1 MATQIKLPEVAAG
14 ATHAVISSWQVAVGD
29 QVVVGQQLAEIET
42 DKAAVELL
50 AETAGTILELLCK
63 PGDEIEVG
71 SVIAMIGESGES
83 AAAPADQTPSD
94 ESPAAETSAPATP
107 APVAEAAAST
117 ASPVASPVTS
127 PVASPVAAPVA
138 TNAAATPVV
147 APAEAT
153 QASGRQR
160 VSPIARKLA
169 KDAGVDVSQITGTG
183 PSGRVVRRDVEA
195 SVANGAVAAQPVAA
209 PAVASPV
216 VAAPAAA
223 PEAPA
228 PAPVSTSASKE
239 IASQEY
245 SSTYSTIPHTSM
257 RKAIARRLT
266 ESKSTV
272 PHFYLNADCAVDE
285 LLALRKKI
293 NESSQVKISVN
304 DMVVRAVAAA
314 FEDVPDANVVW
325 GPDAMI
331 KYESVDISIAVS
343 TEGGLLTPV
352 IRGVEKRS
360 LSNIARTITDL
371 AERSRAGKL
380 RQEEL
385 NGGSF
390 AVTNLGM
397 FGTSSFSAILNPPQ
411 SGILAVGAAS
421 PKAVVVDGEITIV
434 TIMSVTLSADHRAVD
449 GALAAQWLAAFK
461 ARIENPLTMLI

>member
-29 QVVVGQQLAEIET
+29 QVVVGQQIAEIET
-42 DKAAVELL
+42 DKAVVELL
-50 AETAGTILELLCK
+50 AETAGTILELIGK
-63 PGDEIEVG
+63 PGDEMEVG
-71 SVIAMIGESGES
+71 STIAMVGEAGES
-83 AAAPADQTPSD
+83 AAAPEEVTPS
-94 ESPAAETSAPATP
+94 AAPQAAS
-107 APVAEAAAST
+107 PVASSV
-117 ASPVASPVTS
+117 ASPVASPVS
-127 PVASPVAAPVA
+127 EPVA
-138 TNAAATPVV
+138 TPSVTAADTSA
-147 APAEAT
+147 AIPAET
-153 QASGRQR
+153 VQASGRQR

-195 SVANGAVAAQPVAA
+195 SVANGTTAAEPVAA
-209 PAVASPV
+209 PVAASPV
-216 VAAPAAA
+216 VAPQ
-223 PEAPA
+223 A

-239 IASQEY
+239 LASQEY
-245 SSTYSTIPHTSM
+245 SSTYSTVPHTSM

-272 PHFYLNADCAVDE
+272 PHFYLNADCKVDE

-314 FEDVPDANVVW
+314 FEDVPEANVVW

-343 TEGGLLTPV
+343 TDGGLLTPV

-397 FGTSSFSAILNPPQ
+397 YGTSSFSAILNPPQ
-411 SGILAVGAAS
+411 SGILAVGAAG
-421 PKAVVVDGEITIV
+421 PKAVVVDGEITV
-434 TIMSVTLSADHRAVD
+434 ATIMSVTLSADHRAVD

>member
-14 ATHAVISSWQVAVGD
+14 ATHAVISSWLVAVGD
-29 QVVVGQQLAEIET
+29 QVVIGQQLAEIET
-42 DKAAVELL
+42 DKAVVEVL
-50 AETAGTILELLCK
+50 AETAGTILALIGK
-63 PGDEIEVG
+63 PGDEMEVG
-71 SVIAMIGESGES
+71 STIAMVGEAGET
-83 AAAPADQTPSD
+83 AVAP
-94 ESPAAETSAPATP
+94 EEATP
-107 APVAEAAAST
+107 AP
-117 ASPVASPVTS
+117 
-127 PVASPVAAPVA
+127 AAPVA
-138 TNAAATPVV
+138 QPVV
-147 APAEAT
+147 AASVTASEASAET
-153 QASGRQR
+153 LQSSDRQR
-160 VSPIARKLA
+160 VSPNARKLA
-169 KDAGVDVSQITGTG
+169 KDAGVDVSQITGSG
-183 PSGRVVRRDVEA
+183 PRGRVVRRDVEA
-195 SVANGAVAAQPVAA
+195 SVANGTTTSEPVAA
-209 PAVASPV
+209 VAASPV
-216 VAAPAAA
+216 VATQAA
-223 PEAPA
+223 
-228 PAPVSTSASKE
+228 APVSTSASKE
-239 IASQEY
+239 LASQEY
-245 SSTYSTIPHTSM
+245 SSAYSTVPHTSM

-266 ESKSTV
+266 ESKSTI
-272 PHFYLNADCAVDE
+272 PHFYLNADCEVDE
-285 LLALRKKI
+285 LLTLRKKI

-314 FEDVPDANVVW
+314 FEDVPDANIVW
-325 GPDAMI
+325 GPDAMT

-343 TEGGLLTPV
+343 TDGGLLTPV

-411 SGILAVGAAS
+411 SGILAVGAAG

>member
-42 DKAAVELL
+42 DKAVVELL
-50 AETAGTILELLCK
+50 AETAGTILELLGK

-71 SVIAMIGESGES
+71 SIIAMIGESGET

-94 ESPAAETSAPATP
+94 EAPATP
-107 APVAEAAAST
+107 APVAEAAAS
-117 ASPVASPVTS
+117 PVS

-138 TNAAATPVV
+138 TTAAATPAA
-147 APAEAT
+147 APAEAS

-223 PEAPA
+223 PEA

-343 TEGGLLTPV
+343 TDGGLLTPV

-371 AERSRAGKL
+371 VERSRAGKL

-461 ARIENPLTMLI
+461 IRIENPLTMLI

>member
-42 DKAAVELL
+42 DKAVVELL
-50 AETAGTILELLCK
+50 AETAGTILELLGK

-71 SVIAMIGESGES
+71 SVIAMIGESSET

-94 ESPAAETSAPATP
+94 ESPAAETPVPATP
-107 APVAEAAAST
+107 APVAEAAESPE
-117 ASPVASPVTS
+117 SPVASPVTS

-138 TNAAATPVV
+138 TAAAATPVA

-266 ESKSTV
+266 ESKSTI

-421 PKAVVVDGEITIV
+421 PKAVVVDGKIIIV

-461 ARIENPLTMLI
+461 IRIENPLTMLI

>member
-50 AETAGTILELLCK
+50 AETAGTILELLGK

-138 TNAAATPVV
+138 TTAAATPVV

-223 PEAPA
+223 PEA

>member
-1 MATQIKLPEVAAG
+1 
-14 ATHAVISSWQVAVGD
+14 
-29 QVVVGQQLAEIET
+29 
-42 DKAAVELL
+42 
-50 AETAGTILELLCK
+50 
-63 PGDEIEVG
+63 
-71 SVIAMIGESGES
+71 
-83 AAAPADQTPSD
+83 
-94 ESPAAETSAPATP
+94 
-107 APVAEAAAST
+107 
-117 ASPVASPVTS
+117 
-127 PVASPVAAPVA
+127 
-138 TNAAATPVV
+138 
-147 APAEAT
+147 
-153 QASGRQR
+153 
-160 VSPIARKLA
+160 
-169 KDAGVDVSQITGTG
+169 
-183 PSGRVVRRDVEA
+183 
-195 SVANGAVAAQPVAA
+195 
-209 PAVASPV
+209 
-216 VAAPAAA
+216 
-223 PEAPA
+223 
-228 PAPVSTSASKE
+228 
-239 IASQEY
+239 
-245 SSTYSTIPHTSM
+245 M

-343 TEGGLLTPV
+343 TDGGLLTPV

-397 FGTSSFSAILNPPQ
+397 YGTSSFSAILNPPQ

>member
-29 QVVVGQQLAEIET
+29 QVVVGQQIAEIET
-42 DKAAVELL
+42 DKAVVELL
-50 AETAGTILELLCK
+50 AETAGTILELIGK
-63 PGDEIEVG
+63 PGDEMEVG
-71 SVIAMIGESGES
+71 STIAMVGEAGES
-83 AAAPADQTPSD
+83 AVAPEEVT
-94 ESPAAETSAPATP
+94 PAAE
-107 APVAEAAAST
+107 APVPPA
-117 ASPVASPVTS
+117 ASPVASPA
-127 PVASPVAAPVA
+127 ASPVAEPVA
-138 TNAAATPVV
+138 TPTGTATDTSPAV
-147 APAEAT
+147 PAET
-153 QASGRQR
+153 VPASGRQR

-195 SVANGAVAAQPVAA
+195 SVANGATAAEPVAVPA
-209 PAVASPV
+209 AASPAVAPQ
-216 VAAPAAA
+216 
-223 PEAPA
+223 A

-239 IASQEY
+239 LASQEY
-245 SSTYSTIPHTSM
+245 SSTYSTVPHTSM

-272 PHFYLNADCAVDE
+272 PHFYLNADCMVDE

-314 FEDVPDANVVW
+314 FEDVPEANVVW

-397 FGTSSFSAILNPPQ
+397 YGTSSFSAILNPPQ
-411 SGILAVGAAS
+411 SGILAVGAAG
-421 PKAVVVDGEITIV
+421 PKAVVVDGEITIA

-461 ARIENPLTMLI
+461 TRIENPLTMLI

>member
-1 MATQIKLPEVAAG
+1 MVTQIKLPEVAAG

-42 DKAAVELL
+42 DKAVVELL
-50 AETAGTILELLCK
+50 AETAGTILELLGK

-94 ESPAAETSAPATP
+94 EAPAAETPAPATP
-107 APVAEAAAST
+107 APVAEAAESPESPV

-127 PVASPVAAPVA
+127 PVASPVA
-138 TNAAATPVV
+138 TTAAATPVA

-223 PEAPA
+223 PEA

-343 TEGGLLTPV
+343 TDGGLLTPV

-461 ARIENPLTMLI
+461 IRIENPLTMLI

>member
-138 TNAAATPVV
+138 TTAAATPVV

>member
-42 DKAAVELL
+42 DKAVVELL
-50 AETAGTILELLCK
+50 AETAGTILELLGK

-71 SVIAMIGESGES
+71 SVIAMIGESSET

-94 ESPAAETSAPATP
+94 EAPAAKTPVPATP
-107 APVAEAAAST
+107 APVAEAAESPE
-117 ASPVASPVTS
+117 SPVASPVTS

-138 TNAAATPVV
+138 TTAAATPVA

-183 PSGRVVRRDVEA
+183 PSGRVARRDVEA
-195 SVANGAVAAQPVAA
+195 SVANGAVAAEPVAA
-209 PAVASPV
+209 PAPASPV

-223 PEAPA
+223 TEA

>member
-42 DKAAVELL
+42 DKAVVELL
-50 AETAGTILELLCK
+50 AETAGTILELIGK
-63 PGDEIEVG
+63 PGDEMEVG
-71 SVIAMIGESGES
+71 STIAMVGEAGES
-83 AAAPADQTPSD
+83 AAAPEPVT
-94 ESPAAETSAPATP
+94 
-107 APVAEAAAST
+107 PVAEAPAPSAAAPVASPVVSPV
-117 ASPVASPVTS
+117 ASPVASPVS
-127 PVASPVAAPVA
+127 EPVA
-138 TNAAATPVV
+138 T
-147 APAEAT
+147 PAEPV
-153 QASGRQR
+153 QVSGRQR

-195 SVANGAVAAQPVAA
+195 SVANGTAAAQPAAPVAASPVAA
-209 PAVASPV
+209 PQ
-216 VAAPAAA
+216 AA
-223 PEAPA
+223 
-228 PAPVSTSASKE
+228 APVSTSASKE
-239 IASQEY
+239 LASQEY
-245 SSTYSTIPHTSM
+245 SSTYSTVPHTSM

-272 PHFYLNADCAVDE
+272 PHFYLNADCKVDE

-314 FEDVPDANVVW
+314 FEDVPEANVVW

-343 TEGGLLTPV
+343 TDGGLLTPV

-397 FGTSSFSAILNPPQ
+397 YGTSSFSAILNPPQ
-411 SGILAVGAAS
+411 SGILAVGAAG
-421 PKAVVVDGEITIV
+421 PKAVVVDGEISIA

>member
-127 PVASPVAAPVA
+127 PVTSPVAAPVA

-169 KDAGVDVSQITGTG
+169 KDAGVYVSQITGTG

-397 FGTSSFSAILNPPQ
+397 YGTSSFSAILNPPQ

>member
-42 DKAAVELL
+42 DKAVVELL
-50 AETAGTILELLCK
+50 AETAGTILELIGK
-63 PGDEIEVG
+63 PGDEMEVG
-71 SVIAMIGESGES
+71 STIAMVGEAGES
-83 AAAPADQTPSD
+83 AAAPEPVT
-94 ESPAAETSAPATP
+94 
-107 APVAEAAAST
+107 PVAEAPAPPAAAPV
-117 ASPVASPVTS
+117 ASPVASPVS
-127 PVASPVAAPVA
+127 EPVA
-138 TNAAATPVV
+138 TPALPV
-147 APAEAT
+147 

-195 SVANGAVAAQPVAA
+195 SVANGTAATQPAPTAAASPVAA
-209 PAVASPV
+209 PQ
-216 VAAPAAA
+216 AA
-223 PEAPA
+223 
-228 PAPVSTSASKE
+228 APVSTSASKE
-239 IASQEY
+239 LASQEY
-245 SSTYSTIPHTSM
+245 SSTYSTVPHTSM

-272 PHFYLNADCAVDE
+272 PHFYLNADCKVDE

-314 FEDVPDANVVW
+314 FEDVPEANVVW

-343 TEGGLLTPV
+343 TDGGLLTPV
-352 IRGVEKRS
+352 LRGVEKRS

-397 FGTSSFSAILNPPQ
+397 YGTSSFAAILNPPQ
-411 SGILAVGAAS
+411 SGILAVGAAG
-421 PKAVVVDGEITIV
+421 PKAVVVDGEITIA

>member
-42 DKAAVELL
+42 DKAVVELL
-50 AETAGTILELLCK
+50 AETAGTILELLGK

-343 TEGGLLTPV
+343 TDGGLLTPV

-461 ARIENPLTMLI
+461 IRIENPLTMLI

>member
-29 QVVVGQQLAEIET
+29 QVVVGQQIAEIET
-42 DKAAVELL
+42 DKAVVELL
-50 AETAGTILELLCK
+50 AETAGTILELIGK
-63 PGDEIEVG
+63 PGDEMEVG
-71 SVIAMIGESGES
+71 STIAMVGEAGES
-83 AAAPADQTPSD
+83 AATPEEVTPS
-94 ESPAAETSAPATP
+94 AAPQAAS
-107 APVAEAAAST
+107 PVASSV
-117 ASPVASPVTS
+117 ASPVASPVSEPVDTPSVTAADTS
-127 PVASPVAAPVA
+127 AAI
-138 TNAAATPVV
+138 
-147 APAEAT
+147 PAGT
-153 QASGRQR
+153 VQASGRQR

-195 SVANGAVAAQPVAA
+195 SVANAPVAVEPMA
-209 PAVASPV
+209 ASVAASPV
-216 VAAPAAA
+216 VAPQ
-223 PEAPA
+223 A

-239 IASQEY
+239 LASQEY
-245 SSTYSTIPHTSM
+245 SSTYSTVPHTSM

-272 PHFYLNADCAVDE
+272 PHFYLNADCKVDE

-314 FEDVPDANVVW
+314 FEDVPEANVVW

-343 TEGGLLTPV
+343 TDGGLLTPV

-397 FGTSSFSAILNPPQ
+397 YGTSSFSAILNPPQ
-411 SGILAVGAAS
+411 SGILAVGAAG
-421 PKAVVVDGEITIV
+421 PKAVVVDGEITIA

>member
-29 QVVVGQQLAEIET
+29 QVVVGQQIAEIET
-42 DKAAVELL
+42 DKAVVELL
-50 AETAGTILELLCK
+50 AETAGTILELIGK
-63 PGDEIEVG
+63 PGDEMEVG
-71 SVIAMIGESGES
+71 STIAMVGEAGES
-83 AAAPADQTPSD
+83 AAAPEPVT
-94 ESPAAETSAPATP
+94 
-107 APVAEAAAST
+107 PVAEAPAPPAAAPV
-117 ASPVASPVTS
+117 ASPVASPVS
-127 PVASPVAAPVA
+127 EPVA
-138 TNAAATPVV
+138 TPALPV
-147 APAEAT
+147 

-195 SVANGAVAAQPVAA
+195 RVANGTAATQPAPTAAASPVAA
-209 PAVASPV
+209 PQ
-216 VAAPAAA
+216 AA
-223 PEAPA
+223 
-228 PAPVSTSASKE
+228 APVSTSASKE
-239 IASQEY
+239 LASQEY
-245 SSTYSTIPHTSM
+245 SSTYSTVPHTSM

-272 PHFYLNADCAVDE
+272 PHFYLNADCKVDE

-343 TEGGLLTPV
+343 TDGGLLTPV
-352 IRGVEKRS
+352 LRGVEKRS

-397 FGTSSFSAILNPPQ
+397 YGTSSFSAILNPPQ
-411 SGILAVGAAS
+411 SGILAVGAAG
-421 PKAVVVDGEITIV
+421 PKAVVVDGEITIA

>member
-42 DKAAVELL
+42 DKAVVELL
-50 AETAGTILELLCK
+50 AETAGTILELLGK

-107 APVAEAAAST
+107 APVAEAAESP

-138 TNAAATPVV
+138 TTAAATPVV

-169 KDAGVDVSQITGTG
+169 KDAGVDMSQITGTG

-195 SVANGAVAAQPVAA
+195 SVANGAVAAEPVAA
-209 PAVASPV
+209 PAPASPV

-223 PEAPA
+223 TEA

-343 TEGGLLTPV
+343 TDGGLLTPV

-461 ARIENPLTMLI
+461 IRIENPLTMLI

>member
-42 DKAAVELL
+42 DKAVVELL
-50 AETAGTILELLCK
+50 AETAGTILELIGK
-63 PGDEIEVG
+63 PGDEMEVG
-71 SVIAMIGESGES
+71 STIAMVGEAGES
-83 AAAPADQTPSD
+83 AAAPEPVT
-94 ESPAAETSAPATP
+94 
-107 APVAEAAAST
+107 PVAEAPAPPAATPVASPVVSPV
-117 ASPVASPVTS
+117 ASPVASPVS
-127 PVASPVAAPVA
+127 EPVA
-138 TNAAATPVV
+138 T
-147 APAEAT
+147 PAEPV
-153 QASGRQR
+153 QVSGRQR

-195 SVANGAVAAQPVAA
+195 SVANGTAAAQP
-209 PAVASPV
+209 
-216 VAAPAAA
+216 AAPAAA
-223 PEAPA
+223 SPVAAPQA
-228 PAPVSTSASKE
+228 AAPVSTSASKE
-239 IASQEY
+239 LASQEY
-245 SSTYSTIPHTSM
+245 SSTYSTVPHTSM

-272 PHFYLNADCAVDE
+272 PHFYLNADCKVDE

-314 FEDVPDANVVW
+314 FEDVPEANVVW

-343 TEGGLLTPV
+343 TDGGLLTPV
-352 IRGVEKRS
+352 LRGVEKRS

-397 FGTSSFSAILNPPQ
+397 YGTSSFSAILNPPQ
-411 SGILAVGAAS
+411 SGILAVGAAG
-421 PKAVVVDGEITIV
+421 PKAVVVDGEITIA

-461 ARIENPLTMLI
+461 TRIENPLTMLI